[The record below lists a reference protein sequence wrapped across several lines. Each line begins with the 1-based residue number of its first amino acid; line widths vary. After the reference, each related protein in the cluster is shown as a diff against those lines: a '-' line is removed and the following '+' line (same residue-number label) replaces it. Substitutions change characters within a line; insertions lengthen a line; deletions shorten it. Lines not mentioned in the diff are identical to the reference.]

1 MDDAIK
7 KLPIPEELVHPFFFS
22 QEEIVINKPIDPLN
36 IGENFIY
43 ELFYYNG
50 IETIKP
56 WKIPQESIPMIVEK
70 WRKIKE
76 HLNLLHHNREQE
88 SILESMKTGVGMF
101 IQLLFWSNEE
111 PVNLMKPI
119 SISQLSSKPVNVQE
133 RLDFI
138 IARPKLSHSFIQLSE
153 LMIEQEK
160 HFIKKIVVKKASRPK
175 V

>member
-7 KLPIPEELVHPFFFS
+7 KLPIPEELLHPFFFS
-22 QEEIVINKPIDPLN
+22 QEEMLINKPIDPIN

-43 ELFYYNG
+43 EFFFYNG
-50 IETIKP
+50 IEIIKP
-56 WKIPQESIPMIVEK
+56 WEIPQESIPKILEK
-70 WRKIKE
+70 WQKVKDD
-76 HLNLLHHNREQE
+76 LNLFHHNRDQK
-88 SILESMKTGVGMF
+88 SILESMKTGIGLF

-111 PVNLMKPI
+111 PANLMRPI
-119 SISQLSSKPVNVQE
+119 PISQLTYKPVNVQE
-133 RLDFI
+133 RLEFI
-138 IARPKLSHSFIQLSE
+138 IARPKLFHSFIQLSE